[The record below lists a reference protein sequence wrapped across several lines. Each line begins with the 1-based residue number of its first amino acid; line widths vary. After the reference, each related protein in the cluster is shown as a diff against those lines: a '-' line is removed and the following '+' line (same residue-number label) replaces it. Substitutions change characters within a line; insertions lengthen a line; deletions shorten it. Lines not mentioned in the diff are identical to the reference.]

1 MESQVTTPVRV
12 QKVLYPALA
21 AGLVAAVINAVLFWI
36 GSATG
41 AVPADLIIPNAGQ
54 PLTIVPVIIS
64 SVLPALVA
72 GLVFF
77 LLIRFTRNPLRI
89 FNWVAAIV
97 LLLSFASPF
106 SIPNVPVGMVVVLE
120 LMHVVVAG
128 AVLIAFNKYV
138 TR

>member
-1 MESQVTTPVRV
+1 MESQVNPSIRVR
-12 QKVLYPALA
+12 KVLYPALA
-21 AGLVAAVINAVLFWI
+21 AGLVAAAINAVLFWV

-64 SVLPALVA
+64 SILPALVA

-97 LLLSFASPF
+97 LILSFSSPF
-106 SIPNVPVGMVVVLE
+106 TIPNVPAGMAVVLE

-128 AVLIAFNKYV
+128 SVLIAFNKYV
-138 TR
+138 KQ